1 MMKIV
6 DVLKC
11 LVPTLLLVAGATAHG
26 AADDDGTIVQQKP
39 CFANPLKTY
48 ENYLERFQGAYRQE
62 ASAATSE
69 GFRQPPAAPPLDRE
83 TVERSLAYEGFECRS
98 IVYLSD
104 GLKIA
109 GYLWKPK
116 DVDGKKL
123 PLIVYNRGGNRNFG
137 RLSPWFDFGFYEYL
151 RQGFVVLAS
160 QYRGGA
166 NSEGNDE
173 YGGGDVHDVVNL
185 IPLARSL
192 GYVDMDNVFMLGW
205 SRGGMMTYLALKDGM
220 KVNAAAVIAGATD
233 PLATVKRRRSIAQV
247 WQELSVNLPENGD
260 AALRERS
267 VAYWPEKINAPL
279 LILHGDADWREEPDK
294 ARELAKRLDELGKA
308 NELVIYPGDDH
319 GLTHH
324 KAASEQKIVEWF
336 KRHMKP

>member
-1 MMKIV
+1 MMKII

-11 LVPTLLLVAGATAHG
+11 LVATLLLLAGVAAHG
-26 AADDDGTIVQQKP
+26 AADDGTIVQQKP
-39 CFANPLKTY
+39 CFANPIKTY
-48 ENYLERFQGAYRQE
+48 ENYLERVQGDYRRE
-62 ASAATSE
+62 AGAASSE
-69 GFRQPPAAPPLDRE
+69 GFRQPPAAAPLDRE
-83 TVERSLAYEGFECRS
+83 TVEQRLAYEGFECRS

-166 NSEGNDE
+166 DSEGNDE
-173 YGGGDVHDVVNL
+173 YGGGDVHDVINL

-192 GYVDMDNVFMLGW
+192 GYVDMNNVFMLGW

-247 WQELSVNLPENGD
+247 WQELSANLPENGD

-267 VAYWPEKINAPL
+267 VVYWPEKISVPL
-279 LILHGDADWREEPDK
+279 LILHGGADWREDPDK
-294 ARELAKRLDELGKA
+294 ARELAKRLDELNKPH
-308 NELVIYPGDDH
+308 ELVIYPDDDH

-336 KRHMKP
+336 KQYMKP

>member
-11 LVPTLLLVAGATAHG
+11 LVVTLLFVAGAAAHG
-26 AADDDGTIVQQKP
+26 AADDGTIVQQKP

-48 ENYLERFQGAYRQE
+48 ENYLERVQGAYRQE

-69 GFRQPPAAPPLDRE
+69 GFRQAPAVAPHARE
-83 TVERSLAYEGFECRS
+83 PVERRLAYEGFECRS

-123 PLIVYNRGGNRNFG
+123 PLIVYNRGGNRSFG
-137 RLSPWFDFGFYEYL
+137 RLYPWIDFGFYEYL

-166 NSEGNDE
+166 DSEGNDE
-173 YGGGDVHDVVNL
+173 YGGADVHDVTNL

-192 GYVDMDNVFMLGW
+192 GYVDMNNVFMLGW
-205 SRGGMMTYLALKDGM
+205 SRGAMMTHLALKSGM
-220 KVNAAAVIAGATD
+220 KVNAAAVVSGAND
-233 PLATVKRRRSIAQV
+233 PLVTVTKRRSIAQV
-247 WQELSVNLPENGD
+247 WQELSANLPEQGD

-267 VAYWPEKINAPL
+267 VVYWPEKINAPL
-279 LILHGDADWREEPDK
+279 LILHGGADWREDPEK
-294 ARELAKRLDELGKA
+294 SRELARRLDELGKA

-319 GLTHH
+319 GLSHH
-324 KAASEQKIVEWF
+324 KAASEQKIVAWF
-336 KRHMKP
+336 KQHMKP